1 MPSNS
6 SVSTLSSVIKLG
18 IESALK
24 ELHTSMPGIVESFDP
39 VTQLASI
46 QPAIKRIFKTQ
57 DEDVEILTPTS
68 LPILINV
75 PVIFPRGG
83 GFSLTF
89 PVAKGDECLLN
100 FCERSI
106 DNWHQTGEVKVPGAN
121 RLHSLSDAVAFVG
134 ISSVINKV
142 PNYDN
147 TNVQLKK
154 DDDSASITL
163 LTNGTIK
170 LKADTK
176 VIADAPDVET
186 TGNLKVLGNLEV
198 VGSSTLSD
206 TVTSDGVDISGL
218 HTHVGSP
225 TAPLGV
231 ISPTG
236 TPV

>member
-1 MPSNS
+1 MSKNL
-6 SVSTLSSVIKLG
+6 SVSTLSSNIMLG
-18 IESALK
+18 VETKLK

-39 VTQLASI
+39 VTQLASV
-46 QPAIKRIFKTQ
+46 QPAIKRIFVTQ
-57 DEDVEILTPTS
+57 DEDVEILTPTD

-89 PVAKGDECLLN
+89 PVKKGDECLLN

-106 DNWHQTGEVKVPGAN
+106 DNWYQTGEVSVPGAK

-134 ISSVINKV
+134 ISSLNNKV

-147 TNVQLKK
+147 TNVQIKK
-154 DDDSASITL
+154 DDDSVSITL
-163 LTNGTIK
+163 LANGTIE

-176 VIADAPDVET
+176 VIVDAPNVET

-198 VGSSTLSD
+198 IGSSTLSA
-206 TVTSDGVDISGL
+206 TVTSNSVNIGAT
-218 HTHVGSP
+218 HTHGGSA
-225 TAPLGV
+225 TAPLGS

-236 TPV
+236 IPV